1 MSQLFDRFGR
11 LMRSMVN
18 QPGPEEPD
26 FRDPEL
32 REAWE
37 ELEDF
42 LSNGEAREGLK
53 RMSQPP
59 EELRPDYEL
68 LGIPFGATAEKIEK
82 AYREQLRRYHP
93 DRNMQDSRS
102 EAEATVRTREIIAAY
117 RRIIGWE
124 RDEKRGSTP

>member
-18 QPGPEEPD
+18 QQGPEDPD

-42 LSNGEAREGLK
+42 LSGSDTGGALHRTTLA
-53 RMSQPP
+53 P

-68 LGIPFGATAEKIEK
+68 LGIPFGSTAEKIEK
-82 AYREQLRRYHP
+82 AYREQLRRHHP
-93 DRNMQDSRS
+93 DRHMHDRRA
-102 EAEATVRTREIIAAY
+102 EAEATARTRDIIAAY
-117 RRIIGWE
+117 RRIIAWE
-124 RDEKRGSTP
+124 RR